1 MSFRPLAILR
11 GLAVRAFRRLGEER
25 RLVGP
30 EFDAAFYRARY
41 PDVAALGGDPL
52 DHFLTH
58 GWREG
63 RDPNPRFSVAD
74 YLDSHP
80 DVRATGANPFV
91 HYLRHGRSENRP
103 TADNLGFRHTTIRD
117 MQPIEA
123 RVAAALASEAG
134 IRHGSAAQLAAAL
147 ARAGKGGL
155 HVTFSHDDYRTR
167 LGGLQICIQQE
178 AAAMARLGRSH
189 LNLHPV
195 GRWPTLRP
203 EGEAA
208 PLRVLLDEQDLG
220 VFEPAALATALAKLT
235 VPAGEGS
242 FAIHSLLGHAADV
255 TLDILAALRLSTG
268 FYWLHDYASLCA
280 GFNLLR
286 DDVEDCGGPPPGS
299 AACAICV
306 FGPARERHL
315 EAHRRLFER
324 LDLTVVS
331 PAAPTLET
339 WRAAW
344 PFGEARAVVHPH
356 ARLEPRGDASTP
368 APGRPLNVAFV
379 GHAAGHKGWPVFREL
394 ALTFAADD
402 RYRFL
407 HLGDTPEPGLSIDFH
422 PVRVSARD
430 PRAMT
435 GALERLEVDVVL
447 FWPLWRETF
456 SFAAHEAVAAGCAL
470 IAGPDSGNVAALA
483 RTDDFGWVLPDEAAL
498 SEAFAKGTVAGLSRA
513 SRRPTLYDLVL
524 SDMTADLIG
533 ARTT

>member
-1 MSFRPLAILR
+1 MLR
-11 GLAVRAFRRLGEER
+11 GLVVRVVRRLGEQR

-80 DVRATGANPFV
+80 DVAATGGNPFV
-91 HYLRHGRSENRP
+91 HYLRHGRGENRP

-117 MQPIEA
+117 MQPVAA

-134 IRHGSAAQLAAAL
+134 VPTGSAAQLAAGL
-147 ARAGKGGL
+147 ARAGAGGL
-155 HVTFSHDDYRTR
+155 HVTFSQDDYRSR

-178 AAAMARLGRSH
+178 AAALARQGRSH

-203 EGEAA
+203 EGEPAR
-208 PLRVLLDEQDLG
+208 LRVLLDDQDLG
-220 VFEPAALATALAKLT
+220 VFTPEILVAELGRLAIPADA
-235 VPAGEGS
+235 GS
-242 FAIHSLLGHAADV
+242 FAIHSLLGHAPDA
-255 TLDILAALRLSTG
+255 TLDVLAALDLRRG

-280 GFNLLR
+280 GFHLLR
-286 DDVEDCGGPPPGS
+286 DEVEDCGGPPPDS
-299 AACAICV
+299 AACGICV
-306 FGPARERHL
+306 FGPARGRHL

-331 PAAPTLET
+331 PAAPTLDT
-339 WRAAW
+339 WQKAW
-344 PFGEARAVVHPH
+344 PYAQATSVVHPH
-356 ARLEPRGDASTP
+356 ARLAPRGL
-368 APGRPLNVAFV
+368 APVGTSERPLNVAFV
-379 GHAAGHKGWPVFREL
+379 GHAATHKGWPVFREL
-394 ALTFAADD
+394 ALSFGADA
-402 RYRFL
+402 RYSFM
-407 HLGDTPEPGLSIDFH
+407 HLGDTPESGLPVAFH
-422 PVRVSARD
+422 PVRVSARQ
-430 PRAMT
+430 PRAMIE
-435 GALERLEVDVVL
+435 ALERLDVDVVL

-456 SFAAHEAVAAGCAL
+456 SFAAYEAVAAGCAL
-470 IAGPDSGNVAALA
+470 ITGPDSGNVAAVV
-483 RTDDFGWVLPDEAAL
+483 RTGDFGWVLPDEAAL
-498 SEAFAKGTVAGLSRA
+498 AEAFAKGAVGGLSRA

-533 ARTT
+533 DRTTR